1 MILVTGATGFLGHN
15 LVPFLL
21 KAGYLVRTL
30 VRPGSDVAFLQE
42 LGVELAYAQDIT
54 DETAVRQACRGCQQ
68 IIHAAGYFR
77 FWGNFDEFYSTN
89 FRGTATV
96 LEAALASGVERVIHI
111 STIAVV
117 GQTPSAEV
125 ITEETR
131 CRPQDPYQVT
141 KLEAEQLALSYYK
154 EKGLPVIVL
163 RPGAF
168 YGPWGHYAFNRLFF
182 EEPLKGWRIRVNN
195 GRHITFP
202 VFVPDVVRGIEMA
215 LRRGQPGAIYNI
227 CGQSLDHNSINHIV
241 SDLAGISRWRMN
253 IPTSAVV
260 TLARIWTFL
269 SRYTGREPFYPINM
283 APYVFQD
290 WHVSYDKAARE
301 LGFTP
306 TSFAVGTRETLEW
319 YWREGLLKRRH

>member
-1 MILVTGATGFLGHN
+1 
-15 LVPFLL
+15 
-21 KAGYLVRTL
+21 
-30 VRPGSDVAFLQE
+30 
-42 LGVELAYAQDIT
+42 
-54 DETAVRQACRGCQQ
+54 
-68 IIHAAGYFR
+68 
-77 FWGNFDEFYSTN
+77 
-89 FRGTATV
+89 
-96 LEAALASGVERVIHI
+96 
-111 STIAVV
+111 
-117 GQTPSAEV
+117 
-125 ITEETR
+125 
-131 CRPQDPYQVT
+131 
-141 KLEAEQLALSYYK
+141 
-154 EKGLPVIVL
+154 
-163 RPGAF
+163 
-168 YGPWGHYAFNRLFF
+168 
-182 EEPLKGWRIRVNN
+182 
-195 GRHITFP
+195 
-202 VFVPDVVRGIEMA
+202 MA

-319 YWREGLLKRRH
+319 YWREGLLKRRR